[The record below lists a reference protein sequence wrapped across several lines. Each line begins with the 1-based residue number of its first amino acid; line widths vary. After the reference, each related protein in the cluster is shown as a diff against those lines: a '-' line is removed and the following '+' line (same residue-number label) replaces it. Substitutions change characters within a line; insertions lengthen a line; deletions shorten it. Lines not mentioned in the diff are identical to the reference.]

1 MKSTAEI
8 LTKSPLFKGIDTYSI
23 PSMLGCLRAREKSYS
38 KNEYIFHTG
47 SSSAEIGIVLSGAIQ
62 VIKEDVWGNNT
73 ILTQLTEG
81 MLFGE
86 AFVIGNAGKI
96 SVSVYSIQQSRVLF
110 LDKEKIM
117 TPCSAVCEFHFAVSH
132 NMLKIL
138 AQKNIFLTERMDHLC
153 KRTLRE
159 KVLSY
164 LSDASQKAGSK
175 EFTIPFDRQ
184 GLADYLAADRSALSA
199 VLGKLKKEGI
209 LDFNKNEFYLKEL

>member
-8 LTKSPLFKGIDTYSI
+8 LTKSPLFKGIDEYNIT
-23 PSMLGCLRAREKSYS
+23 PMLGCLRAREKSYA
-38 KNEYIFHTG
+38 KNEYIFNAG
-47 SSSAEIGIVLSGAIQ
+47 SSSAEIGIVLSGAVQ
-62 VIKEDVWGNNT
+62 VIKEDIWGNNT

-86 AFVIGNAGKI
+86 AFVIGNSGKI
-96 SVSVYSIQQSRVLF
+96 PVSVYAIQPSRILF
-110 LDKEKIM
+110 LNKERTV
-117 TPCSAVCEFHFAVSH
+117 TPCSSACEFHYAVLH

-138 AQKNIFLTERMDHLC
+138 AQKNIFLTERMEHLS

-164 LSDASQKAGSK
+164 LSDTSQKAGSR
-175 EFTIPFDRQ
+175 EFSIPFDRQ

-199 VLGKLKKEGI
+199 VLGKLKKEGK
-209 LDFNKNEFYLKEL
+209 LNYKKNQFYLKE

>member
-1 MKSTAEI
+1 MKSTEEI
-8 LTKSPLFKGIDTYSI
+8 LTKSPLFKGIAPDSI
-23 PSMLGCLRAREKSYS
+23 TPMLGCLKAREKSFG
-38 KNEYIFHTG
+38 KNEYIFHAGT
-47 SSSAEIGIVLSGAIQ
+47 STAEIGIVLSGTVQ

-73 ILTQLTEG
+73 ILTQLSEG

-96 SVSVYSIQQSRVLF
+96 PVSVYSLQPSRIIF
-110 LDKEKIM
+110 LDKERTI
-117 TPCSAVCEFHFAVSH
+117 TPCNATCEFHFAVSH

-138 AQKNIFLTERMDHLC
+138 AQKNIFLTERMEHLS

-159 KVLSY
+159 KLLSY
-164 LSDASQKAGSK
+164 LSDTAQKAGSK

-199 VLGKLKKEGI
+199 VLGKLKDEEI
-209 LDFNKNEFYLKEL
+209 LDFKKNMFILKD

>member
-8 LTKSPLFKGIDTYSI
+8 LTKSPLFKGIDEYSI
-23 PSMLGCLRAREKSYS
+23 PSMMGCLRAREKNFA
-38 KNEYIFHTG
+38 KNEYIFHAG
-47 SSSAEIGIVLSGAIQ
+47 SSSAEIGIVLTGSVQ

-86 AFVIGNAGKI
+86 AFVIGNAEKI
-96 SVSVYSIQQSRVLF
+96 PVSVYAIQPSRILF
-110 LDKEKIM
+110 LDKERTV
-117 TPCSAVCEFHFAVSH
+117 TPCSSACEFHFAVSH

-138 AQKNIFLTERMDHLC
+138 AQKNIFLTERMEHLS

-164 LSDASQKAGSK
+164 LSVASQKAGSM

-209 LDFNKNEFYLKEL
+209 IDFKKNVFYLKE